1 MYLGHLIGCV
11 MIGKVRQHYHLGI
24 VSEYSVNSLT
34 GRDRNKVVTLAMMFL
49 FRLITKRHLIN

>member
-24 VSEYSVNSLT
+24 VSEYV
-34 GRDRNKVVTLAMMFL
+34 GIDTLNL
-49 FRLITKRHLIN
+49 YQCRENC